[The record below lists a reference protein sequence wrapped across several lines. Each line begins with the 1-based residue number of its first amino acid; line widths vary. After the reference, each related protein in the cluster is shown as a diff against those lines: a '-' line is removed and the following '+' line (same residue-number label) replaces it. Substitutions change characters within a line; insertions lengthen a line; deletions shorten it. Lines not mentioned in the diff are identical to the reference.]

1 MIVVLMGVSGSG
13 KTTIGSLLAE
23 RMGAA
28 FADADDYHPA
38 ANKAKMAAGH
48 PLNDEDRQPW
58 LETLN
63 QLMRGWNEA
72 GKGGVLACSALKE
85 SYRTTLAGGMAK
97 GSVRFVLLDGAK
109 ELIEERLA
117 RRRHEYMNPKL
128 LESQLATLEP
138 PADALT
144 VVNDKSP
151 EAVVDEIVETLG
163 VG

>member
-13 KTTIGSLLAE
+13 KTTIGTLLAE
-23 RMGAA
+23 RMGAV

-38 ANKAKMAAGH
+38 ANKAKMAAGN

-63 QLMRGWNEA
+63 QLMRGWNES

-85 SYRTTLAGGMAK
+85 SYRTTLASGMPAGAVK
-97 GSVRFVLLDGAK
+97 FVLLDGDR
-109 ELIEERLA
+109 ELIAERLGH
-117 RRRHEYMNPKL
+117 RPGHFFNPKL
-128 LESQLATLEP
+128 LESQLTTLEK

-144 VVNDKSP
+144 VVNDRAP
-151 EAVVDEIVETLG
+151 EEIVGQILTELAA
-163 VG
+163 